1 MLENS
6 CDEIG
11 VPEEGYLVS
20 SFLVKVPAQIS
31 VYIAGIK
38 SNISMRD
45 PFSTHLTPHHGE
57 EKDVGLL
64 SILFGMEESTSLNS

>member
-6 CDEIG
+6 GDEIG
-11 VPEEGYLVS
+11 VPEGGYLVS

-38 SNISMRD
+38 SNICMRN
-45 PFSTHLTPHHGE
+45 PFSIHPTSPHGE

-64 SILFGMEESTSLNS
+64 GYYLEWKS

>member
-6 CDEIG
+6 GDEIG
-11 VPEEGYLVS
+11 VPEGGYLVS

-38 SNISMRD
+38 SNISMRN
-45 PFSTHLTPHHGE
+45 PFSVHPTPPWGR
-57 EKDVGLL
+57 KRCRSSGL
-64 SILFGMEESTSLNS
+64 LFGMEELTRLNS